1 MCWLRET
8 RGTKVTR
15 LLVMALV
22 KKEMVL
28 QLSVLKGMD
37 KRVTKEKLLVM
48 RMAVKVQK
56 TKAGKVLRK

>member
-1 MCWLRET
+1 MCWPRET
-8 RGTKVTR
+8 RETKVTR